1 MGHEPLGTAQ
11 GIGDVAILDEGPVSY
26 FLLAVSVMEGG
37 VARADSPTIE
47 RAIRSLVRTYDRAGQ
62 GYPMYVPLIGSGR
75 SRVGLSHEQS
85 LRLILGVLLEETGLI
100 QGRVVIMAL
109 PGVLDSIDL
118 KEVRGLYGL

>member
-1 MGHEPLGTAQ
+1 
-11 GIGDVAILDEGPVSY
+11 
-26 FLLAVSVMEGG
+26 
-37 VARADSPTIE
+37 
-47 RAIRSLVRTYDRAGQ
+47 
-62 GYPMYVPLIGSGR
+62 MYVPLIGSGR